1 MAGGQERVLRRRI
14 KSVQS
19 TKKITRA
26 MELIAATRVVKAQQR
41 STAAKPYSRQITQ
54 VIENLAAGGTEVRHP
69 LLREAT
75 DIKRVG
81 FIAITSDRG
90 LAGAY
95 NSSVIRAVEREIMA
109 NQTEGRDYSLVL
121 IGKKAEGYFR
131 FRNYRIDASFVGIS
145 DTPKYEDARAVAEK
159 ITELFVSGH
168 VDVVELVYT
177 EFFSV
182 GSQKVT
188 VRRFL
193 PLESGT
199 VMATEGHADKQAAA
213 SVEFEPSPEG
223 VLTALLPRY
232 VEARLFG
239 ALLESA
245 ASEHASR
252 QRAMKSATDNAE
264 ELRIKL
270 SRQMNRAR
278 QDSITTEIME
288 IVGGAEALRSGGDD
302 VIAIG
307 EYIDAM
313 APSSA
318 GDIARLAAAVAPLTT
333 LTKSRH
339 ALDDL
344 KIVEGVGPAI
354 ERLLHAGGIT
364 TWQQLADADVD
375 RLRTILRDA
384 GSRFSMHNPATW
396 PRQAGLAAAGS
407 FDELQTLQVELSG
420 GRETTVDN

>member
-14 KSVQS
+14 KSVMS

-41 STAAKPYSRQITQ
+41 AAAAKPYSRQITQ
-54 VIENLAAGGTEVRHP
+54 VIENLAAGGTAVQHP

-75 DIKRVG
+75 DVRRVG

-95 NSSVIRAVEREIMA
+95 NSSVIRATEREIMA
-109 NQTEGRDYSLVL
+109 DELEGRDYSLVL

-145 DTPKYEDARAVAEK
+145 DTPKYEDARAVAAK

-168 VDVVELVYT
+168 VDVVKLVYT
-177 EFFSV
+177 EFISV

-193 PLESGT
+193 PLESAAT
-199 VMATEGHADKQAAA
+199 VGTEGHGDKAAAA
-213 SVEFEPSPEG
+213 SAEFEPSPEA
-223 VLTALLPRY
+223 VLEALLPRY
-232 VEARLFG
+232 VGARLFG

-278 QDSITTEIME
+278 QESITTEIME
-288 IVGGAEALRSGGDD
+288 IVGGAEAMRSRDTTG
-302 VIAIG
+302 IAG
-307 EYIDAM
+307 ALYVDAM
-313 APSSA
+313 LGALTSPTANPSEVPSNDELA
-318 GDIARLAAAVAPLTT
+318 GGRDAAAD
-333 LTKSRH
+333 H
-339 ALDDL
+339 
-344 KIVEGVGPAI
+344 
-354 ERLLHAGGIT
+354 
-364 TWQQLADADVD
+364 
-375 RLRTILRDA
+375 
-384 GSRFSMHNPATW
+384 
-396 PRQAGLAAAGS
+396 
-407 FDELQTLQVELSG
+407 
-420 GRETTVDN
+420 